1 MIIVSPEKFA
11 IRLMVVQAMLFSA
24 ETTLIHYLGQAAI
37 SVVQF
42 GAIRGFGILTAMF
55 FARHFDVLR
64 TEQLRLHLLRGL
76 VALSYGWV
84 MAYSF
89 SRLPLADATAISYTQ
104 TIYIALFSIIILGET
119 ISRQRWLSAF
129 VGIGGA
135 LLIAKPAF
143 AEIGIVYLVAVL
155 GTSLNALN
163 FVLNR
168 YSNRKDK
175 EETTMGYTNLFVFL
189 ANLPLC
195 FLFTSAPPTETIPSL
210 FLFLILGPLGMYAGI
225 VALKR
230 ADASLLGPYT
240 LLRLVIGVL
249 AGAIIFFEVPGL
261 LTSIGIGLIC
271 LSCVLVLLEAVPA
284 RPTCTSRPL
293 RR

>member
-42 GAIRGFGILTAMF
+42 GAIRGFGGILTAMF

-135 LLIAKPAF
+135 LLIAKP
-143 AEIGIVYLVAVL
+143 
-155 GTSLNALN
+155 
-163 FVLNR
+163 
-168 YSNRKDK
+168 
-175 EETTMGYTNLFVFL
+175 
-189 ANLPLC
+189 
-195 FLFTSAPPTETIPSL
+195 
-210 FLFLILGPLGMYAGI
+210 
-225 VALKR
+225 
-230 ADASLLGPYT
+230 
-240 LLRLVIGVL
+240 
-249 AGAIIFFEVPGL
+249 
-261 LTSIGIGLIC
+261 
-271 LSCVLVLLEAVPA
+271 
-284 RPTCTSRPL
+284 
-293 RR
+293 